1 MPAVTMLYFAGVRE
15 RIGRAQEVLELPE
28 RTSDADL
35 LRHLSTLHPDAA
47 GLLACSRVAVDQ
59 DFVRGVISLRAGVEV
74 AVIPPV
80 SGG

>member
-1 MPAVTMLYFAGVRE
+1 MVSVTMLYFAGVRD
-15 RIGRAQEVLELPE
+15 RIGRGQETLEFPAA
-28 RTSDADL
+28 TSDAEI
-35 LRHLSTLHPDAA
+35 LRRLAAIHPDAA

-59 DFVRGVISLRAGVEV
+59 DFVRGAVALRAGSEV